1 MVVDSNEIRCLFK
14 EAESTK
20 EVGPQFRVISMLLKP
35 GFHRCDL
42 LLYRENTDIVQDGR
56 VHQVGLRTRI
66 ESHCMPKLE
75 KKIIEVDFLMIKK
88 GSFQSQEISCRKNQV
103 VEHH

>member
-66 ESHCMPKLE
+66 ESHCMPKSQRNVSDAL
-75 KKIIEVDFLMIKK
+75 LMIH
-88 GSFQSQEISCRKNQV
+88 GAGVNQVQGIGYGKNQV
-103 VEHH
+103 V